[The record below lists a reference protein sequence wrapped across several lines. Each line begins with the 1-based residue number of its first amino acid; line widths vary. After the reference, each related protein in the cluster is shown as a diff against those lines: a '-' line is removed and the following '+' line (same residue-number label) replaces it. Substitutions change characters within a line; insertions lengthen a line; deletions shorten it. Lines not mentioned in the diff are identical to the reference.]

1 MGMQKTSIQKAYK
14 ISIGSDSINVD
25 FLGSNKQFDWI
36 EISLV
41 SNKSDKHTTIYDSYN
56 VELAAKYIK
65 SVKLSNFT
73 EIYSLTNEK
82 KYDTDNLMQKHLLY
96 KQFVAWSCNG
106 CSTAPLSDCINKPVY
121 QELIDKDAY
130 DGVRSDERL
139 YLDLEAN
146 AEYTTEM
153 EKLERNDSKIN
164 LAIPPKDAATKK
176 LWLRIWAYSLGEYV
190 YVLSRQGLT
199 LRHKTY
205 SLVQEDNNFSQ

>member
-1 MGMQKTSIQKAYK
+1 MQKTSIQKAYK

-41 SNKSDKHTTIYDSYN
+41 SDKSDKHTTIYDSYN

-96 KQFVAWSCNG
+96 K
-106 CSTAPLSDCINKPVY
+106 
-121 QELIDKDAY
+121 
-130 DGVRSDERL
+130 
-139 YLDLEAN
+139 
-146 AEYTTEM
+146 
-153 EKLERNDSKIN
+153 
-164 LAIPPKDAATKK
+164 
-176 LWLRIWAYSLGEYV
+176 
-190 YVLSRQGLT
+190 
-199 LRHKTY
+199 
-205 SLVQEDNNFSQ
+205 